1 MSYTSVDHLSNE
13 HNDWLRA
20 LNFYDEELDT
30 MEKRLAEVATKNT
43 SLEARAGVEHFQNQ
57 FIIQRNS
64 IDELQHIIKINLQQ
78 LAHQVMT
85 TAGHVEIFSLD
96 EHENM
101 REDFMSFEKI
111 MLELRHEFNRFLSK
125 WM

>member
-1 MSYTSVDHLSNE
+1 MSYTSVTHLTNE

-20 LNFYDEELDT
+20 LDFYDTEITT
-30 MEKRLAEVATKNT
+30 MESRLIEVALKNNAQDA
-43 SLEARAGVEHFQNQ
+43 LKGVEHFQNQ
-57 FIIQRNS
+57 FIIQRNN
-64 IDELQHIIKINLQQ
+64 IDELQHNIKINLQQ
-78 LAHQVMT
+78 IAHQ
-85 TAGHVEIFSLD
+85 ALAIANHVEIFTLS